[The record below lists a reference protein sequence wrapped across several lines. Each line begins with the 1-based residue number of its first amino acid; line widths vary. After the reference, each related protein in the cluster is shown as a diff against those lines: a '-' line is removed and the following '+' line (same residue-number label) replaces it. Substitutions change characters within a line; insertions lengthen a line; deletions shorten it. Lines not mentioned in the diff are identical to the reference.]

1 MRTLFF
7 KIENIIM
14 IDKIKTYFKNG
25 KTSWKIIFWICLSV
39 SIVLIIASFLL
50 PPMGFIDSSV
60 LEAVAALL
68 GFPTIYSILE
78 VIESGREFSF
88 KYKEIEMQST
98 KNEDN

>member
-1 MRTLFF
+1 MTLHVMM
-7 KIENIIM
+7 N
-14 IDKIKTYFKNG
+14 KIKTYFING
-25 KTSWKIIFWICLSV
+25 KTSWKIIFWICLVV
-39 SIVLIIASFLL
+39 SIILLVASFIL

-68 GFPTIYSILE
+68 GFPTIYSVLE